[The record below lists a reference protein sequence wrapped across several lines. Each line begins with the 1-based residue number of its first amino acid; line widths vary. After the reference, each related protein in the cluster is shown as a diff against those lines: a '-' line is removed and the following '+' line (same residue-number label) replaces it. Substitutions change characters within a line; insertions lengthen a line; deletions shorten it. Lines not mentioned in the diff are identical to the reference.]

1 MRKKEVGQAFILV
14 LILLAVGALL
24 IAPALNLAFTG
35 LKGRMAQ
42 HTSLM
47 EYYAVDGA
55 QEYSVWRLANEE
67 GVAAS
72 LPVGEESAPF
82 YIVLNDVQAEYT
94 ITVQAGAAGAPSEGP
109 IETRDKFKITI
120 DVEPGF
126 LPMAGTDTF
135 TYTIRLKY
143 MNPDVTEALKEISDN
158 LWSGDFKYVSGSTR
172 GNILAGGDEIPI
184 DDSYLKILGG
194 THLKWTF
201 NPPIEFDYWEERY
214 LRFDVTATLEEGTY
228 PNQVYLEPN
237 HTLSPLTAP
246 IVVVEDTG
254 WDELLVTKEVYP
266 PVAYSGVETPL
277 TYTITIENVSSNPA
291 TIHFIRDALP
301 PGFIYAAD
309 SSSGVLDTP
318 PAKEEEPVGTPEGNR
333 IELEWRYDPAIT
345 INPGPENKLSG
356 SFDAIGTLG
365 DSGTYANELWVVSSF
380 GEFYTWQTAGVVVPQ
395 YDIESSSGGTTINLV
410 AVVSGGKHRIKSW
423 VVE

>member
-1 MRKKEVGQAFILV
+1 MRKKEIGQAFILV
-14 LILLAVGALL
+14 LILLAVGSLL
-24 IAPALNLAFTG
+24 IAPTLNLAFTG
-35 LKGRMAQ
+35 LKSRIAQ

-55 QEYSVWRLANEE
+55 QEYSLWRLANEA
-67 GVAAS
+67 GFAAS
-72 LPVGEESAPF
+72 LPVGEESNPF
-82 YIVLNDVQAEYT
+82 YIKLNGVRAKYT
-94 ITVQAGAAGAPSEGP
+94 ITLQAGAAGAPSEGP
-109 IETRDKFKITI
+109 IEERHKFKITI
-120 DVEPGF
+120 QVEPDF
-126 LPMAGTDTF
+126 LPVAGTDTF

-158 LWSGDFKYVSGSTR
+158 LWSGDFEYVPGSTR

-201 NPPIEFDYWEERY
+201 DPPIEFDYWEERY
-214 LRFDVTATLEEGTY
+214 LKFDVTATLEEGTY

-246 IVVVEDTG
+246 IVVVQDTG
-254 WDELLVTKEVYP
+254 WDELLVEKKVYP
-266 PVAYSGVETPL
+266 PVAYSGEITTV
-277 TYTITIENVSSNPA
+277 TYTITIENVSGNPA
-291 TIHFIRDALP
+291 TLHFIRDALL
-301 PGFIYAAD
+301 PGFIYVLD
-309 SSSGVLDTP
+309 SSSGILDVP
-318 PAKEEEPVGTPEGNR
+318 PAKGQPIGTLEGDR

-345 INPGPENKLSG
+345 IDPDNPLSG

-380 GEFYTWQTAGVVVPQ
+380 GEFYTWQTAGVIVPQ
-395 YDIESSSGGTTINLV
+395 YDISSQAGGTTINLV

-423 VVE
+423 QVE